1 MQAMIWLSQLP
12 HISITIGGAWKMLPA
27 LKNVL
32 HIIYEVFK

>member
-12 HISITIGGAWKMLPA
+12 HITVTVGGAWKMLHA

-32 HIIYEVFK
+32 

>member
-12 HISITIGGAWKMLPA
+12 HISITVGGAWKMLHV

-32 HIIYEVFK
+32 SFISNVFR